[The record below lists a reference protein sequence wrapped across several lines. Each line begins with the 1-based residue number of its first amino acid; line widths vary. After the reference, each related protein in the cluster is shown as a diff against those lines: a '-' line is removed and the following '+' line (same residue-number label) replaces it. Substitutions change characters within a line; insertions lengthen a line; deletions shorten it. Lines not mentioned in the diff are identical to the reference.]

1 MDPAIDFDLPAWLGA
16 VLIFLLLI
24 LSAVLSVG
32 ETALVSASRP
42 RLYALARKGNPR
54 ARRVNK
60 LRERQDEVLA
70 SILLGNNLVNIVA
83 SSIATGVL
91 ISLFGD
97 AGVAYAAIVM
107 TVLVVV
113 FAEVLPKTIA
123 VNRPVRT
130 ILFMAPFVELTF
142 RSLGPLSRVVQWIV
156 RQVLRPFGVQRRDA
170 GRQAAEEELRG
181 AIELHV
187 GPDVDVKTERAMLR
201 SILDLAEVEVGQIM
215 VHRRQVVSIDADQK
229 PSAVLEQALASPYT
243 RIPIWRGHPDNVI
256 GVLHAKALLQ
266 ALRTHRGD
274 PDAINIM
281 EVATRPWFVPESTT
295 LLDQLEAF
303 RRRHEHFALV
313 VDEYGAL
320 LGVVTLEDILEEIV
334 GDIAERHE
342 YRIPGVRPQPD
353 GTLVVDGHVTIREL
367 NREFDWH
374 LPDEE
379 AATVAGLVL
388 HEARR
393 IPEVGQ
399 VFNFHGF
406 RFEILR
412 RRRNQIQSLRLTPP
426 NVLASRQSAEVV
438 AEPTRAA

>member
-1 MDPAIDFDLPAWLGA
+1 
-16 VLIFLLLI
+16 
-24 LSAVLSVG
+24 
-32 ETALVSASRP
+32 
-42 RLYALARKGNPR
+42 
-54 ARRVNK
+54 
-60 LRERQDEVLA
+60 
-70 SILLGNNLVNIVA
+70 
-83 SSIATGVL
+83 
-91 ISLFGD
+91 
-97 AGVAYAAIVM
+97 
-107 TVLVVV
+107 
-113 FAEVLPKTIA
+113 
-123 VNRPVRT
+123 
-130 ILFMAPFVELTF
+130 
-142 RSLGPLSRVVQWIV
+142 V
-156 RQVLRPFGVQRRDA
+156 RQVLKAFGVQRA
-170 GRQAAEEELRG
+170 SPGAQASEEELRG

-187 GPDVDVKTERAMLR
+187 GSDVGVKTERAMLR

-229 PSAVLEQALASPYT
+229 PSAVLEQALASSHT

-281 EVATRPWFVPESTT
+281 EVAARPWFVPESTT

-342 YRIPGVRPQPD
+342 YRMPGVRPQPD

-367 NREFDWH
+367 NREFDWR

-379 AATVAGLVL
+379 AATIAGLVL

-393 IPEVGQ
+393 IPDVGQ

-412 RRRNQIQSLRLTPP
+412 RKRHQIQALRVTPP
-426 NVLASRQSAEVV
+426 NVLASRQTVELPA
-438 AEPTRAA
+438 APHRAA